1 MAINVVSVPDNRG
14 FLLDTTMLLT
24 QGYSHLKLA
33 YENFIHIVDLTGVVS
48 AWRLM

>member
-14 FLLDTTMLLT
+14 FLLDIMLLT

-33 YENFIHIVDLTGVVS
+33 YENFIHIVDLIGVS